1 MEQTLSKSMIEN
13 KLALRGLFGQ
23 SVDFYTK
30 DVQLAGFD
38 ACICMFEGLSSLEKL
53 WIMML
58 EMASKI
64 NQPIQTPQQLY
75 DFLLCQTAIPME
87 TKNVTCLSDAQTYLT
102 AGMTVFLIDG
112 VDRGLVISTQSM
124 QFRSI
129 NEPSGEG
136 NLRGSRE
143 GFIEPLRVNISLIRR
158 LIRSDSLRIETMTAG
173 ERTKTEIALCYDVK
187 LCPSNLLNYTKSQL
201 EQVEIP
207 VLLDSGYLIPFLGRK
222 GFRFFSGVGYTERP
236 DRAVAKICE
245 GKIVVLVNGSPF
257 ALVLPWLF
265 YENFQSMDDYSSKAY
280 FASFIRL
287 LKYVAFFIAIL
298 LPGIFVAAAGYTPEL
313 FPPELLYKVA
323 AAEKATPMPLFLE
336 MMVANFLLEIIR
348 EAGLRLPKPIGH
360 SVSLVAALI
369 IGDAAIKAGIL
380 GTPVVIVAALTSIC
394 IFAVPSLY
402 EPVTVLRMLF
412 ILAGGILGPA
422 GIVALFFW
430 MLLDICGINSF
441 GIPYMT
447 PLAPFQ
453 SNAWKDVLLRMQW
466 RKLAKKPFS
475 IKNFESDGGDQD
487 AT

>member
-1 MEQTLSKSMIEN
+1 
-13 KLALRGLFGQ
+13 
-23 SVDFYTK
+23 
-30 DVQLAGFD
+30 
-38 ACICMFEGLSSLEKL
+38 
-53 WIMML
+53 
-58 EMASKI
+58 
-64 NQPIQTPQQLY
+64 
-75 DFLLCQTAIPME
+75 
-87 TKNVTCLSDAQTYLT
+87 
-102 AGMTVFLIDG
+102 
-112 VDRGLVISTQSM
+112 
-124 QFRSI
+124 
-129 NEPSGEG
+129 
-136 NLRGSRE
+136 
-143 GFIEPLRVNISLIRR
+143 
-158 LIRSDSLRIETMTAG
+158 
-173 ERTKTEIALCYDVK
+173 
-187 LCPSNLLNYTKSQL
+187 
-201 EQVEIP
+201 
-207 VLLDSGYLIPFLGRK
+207 
-222 GFRFFSGVGYTERP
+222 
-236 DRAVAKICE
+236 
-245 GKIVVLVNGSPF
+245 
-257 ALVLPWLF
+257 
-265 YENFQSMDDYSSKAY
+265 
-280 FASFIRL
+280 
-287 LKYVAFFIAIL
+287 
-298 LPGIFVAAAGYTPEL
+298 
-313 FPPELLYKVA
+313 
-323 AAEKATPMPLFLE
+323 MPLFLE